1 MRSDHLPGMAKLYAF
16 ELSGEHPT
24 VPRSEVLSLLRIHAA
39 YFREVA
45 EVDRCLLVEAD
56 DLDLRILEQRLAMT
70 HRILE
75 VLKVCD
81 ASPENIEKALRSLDL
96 PRLRYR
102 MRASRLGEGFVKSH
116 DLERMAGR
124 VLHSMGYRADLEN
137 PEMDIRA
144 IISRSKVVFGYEV
157 ARPDRGGFERRRP
170 HLKPFFYPGV
180 LMPRMARALVNI
192 TMVRPGELLLDP
204 FSGTG
209 GILVEACL
217 IGVRGAG
224 VDVQE
229 KLNRGARA
237 NLEGLEADLILGDA
251 RCLPFKDASVDAI
264 VSDTP
269 YGRSAVIKARSKDEI
284 LSRSFEEMFRVL
296 KAGRR
301 AVIVTDRPAEE
312 LLRSKEFRIVELHSD
327 RVHRSLTRYIHV
339 CEKPADF

>member
-1 MRSDHLPGMAKLYAF
+1 MAKLYAF

-24 VPRSEVLSLLRIHAA
+24 VPRSEALSLLRIHAA
-39 YFREVA
+39 SFREVA
-45 EVDRCLLVEAD
+45 GRERCMLVEASG
-56 DLDLRILEQRLAMT
+56 LDLRIMERRLAMT

-75 VLKVCD
+75 VLAVCD
-81 ASPENIEKALRSLDL
+81 ARPESIEQALRSLDL
-96 PRLRYR
+96 PGLSYR
-102 MRASRLGEGFVKSH
+102 VRARRLGEGGIGSH

-124 VLHSMGYRADLEN
+124 VLYRMGYRADLQN

-144 IISRSKVVFGYEV
+144 IISGNRVVFGYEV
-157 ARPDRGGFERRRP
+157 ARPDRGGFEMRRP

-192 TMVRPGELLLDP
+192 AMVRPGELLLDP
-204 FSGTG
+204 FSGTA

-217 IGVRGAG
+217 TGVRGVG

-251 RCLPFKDASVDAI
+251 RCLPFRDSSVDAI

-296 KAGRR
+296 RAGRR
-301 AVIVTDRPAEE
+301 AVIVTDSPAEE
-312 LLRSKEFRIVELHSD
+312 LLRSKEFRIAELHSD

>member
-1 MRSDHLPGMAKLYAF
+1 MAKLYAF

-24 VPRSEVLSLLRIHAA
+24 VPRSEALSLLRIHATS
-39 YFREVA
+39 FREA
-45 EVDRCLLVEAD
+45 AGRERCMLVEAD
-56 DLDLRILEQRLAMT
+56 GLALRVMERRLAMT

-75 VLKVCD
+75 VLAICD
-81 ASPENIEKALRSLDL
+81 AIPESIEQTLRSLDL
-96 PRLRYR
+96 PRLSYR
-102 MRASRLGEGFVKSH
+102 VRARRLGEGEIRSH

-124 VLHSMGYRADLEN
+124 VLYSMGYRADLER
-137 PEMDIRA
+137 PEMEIRA
-144 IISRSKVVFGYEV
+144 IISSNKVVFGYEV
-157 ARPDRGGFERRRP
+157 ARPDRSGFEMRRP

-192 TMVRPGELLLDP
+192 AMVRPGEMLLDP

-217 IGVRGAG
+217 IGIRGAG

-237 NLEGLEADLILGDA
+237 NLEGLDADLILGDA
-251 RCLPFKDASVDAI
+251 RSLPFKNSSVDA
-264 VSDTP
+264 VVTDTP

-284 LSRSFEEMFRVL
+284 LSRSFEEIFRVL

-301 AVIVTDRPAEE
+301 AVIVTDSPAEE
-312 LLRSKEFRIVELHSD
+312 LLRSNGFRIAELHSD

>member
-1 MRSDHLPGMAKLYAF
+1 MAKLYAF

-24 VPRSEVLSLLRIHAA
+24 VPRSEALSLLRIHAES
-39 YFREVA
+39 FREVA
-45 EVDRCLLVEAD
+45 VTERCLLVEAD
-56 DLDLRILEQRLAMT
+56 GLDLGILEQRLAMT

-75 VLKVCD
+75 VLTVCD
-81 ASPENIEKALRSLDL
+81 AKPEGIEQALRSLDL
-96 PRLRYR
+96 PKRSYR
-102 MRASRLGEGFVKSH
+102 VRASRLGEGEIMRH
-116 DLERMAGR
+116 DLERIAGR
-124 VLHSMGYRADLEN
+124 ALHAMAYRADLEN
-137 PEMDIRA
+137 PELDIRA
-144 IISRSKVVFGYEV
+144 IISSSRVVFGYEA

-170 HLKPFFYPGV
+170 HMKPFFYPGV

-192 TMVRPGELLLDP
+192 AMVRAGEVLLDP

-217 IGVRGAG
+217 IGIRGVG

-229 KLNRGARA
+229 KLNKGARA
-237 NLEGLEADLILGDA
+237 NLEGMEADLILGDA
-251 RCLPFKDASVDAI
+251 RSLPFKNSSVDA
-264 VSDTP
+264 VVTDTP

-284 LSRSFEEMFRVL
+284 LSRSFDEIHRVL

-301 AVIVTDRPAEE
+301 ALIITDRPAENMM
-312 LLRSKEFRIVELHSD
+312 RSKGFRIVEFHSD

>member
-1 MRSDHLPGMAKLYAF
+1 MAKLYAF

-24 VPRSEVLSLLRIHAA
+24 VPRSEALSLLRIHAA
-39 YFREVA
+39 SFREVA
-45 EVDRCLLVEAD
+45 GRERCLLVEAD
-56 DLDLRILEQRLAMT
+56 GLDLGVIEQRLAMT

-75 VLKVCD
+75 VLAVCD
-81 ASPENIEKALRSLDL
+81 AEPESIEQALRSLDL
-96 PRLRYR
+96 PRRSYR
-102 MRASRLGEGFVKSH
+102 VRASRLGEGVIKSH
-116 DLERMAGR
+116 DLERIAGR
-124 VLHSMGYRADLEN
+124 VLHAMGYRADLEN
-137 PEMDIRA
+137 PDLDIRA
-144 IISRSKVVFGYEV
+144 IISCSKVVFGYEA

-192 TMVRPGELLLDP
+192 SMSRPGELLLDP
-204 FSGTG
+204 FSGTA

-217 IGVRGAG
+217 IGIRGVG

-237 NLEGLEADLILGDA
+237 NLEGMEADLVLGDA
-251 RCLPFKDASVDAI
+251 RSLPFKNSSVDA
-264 VSDTP
+264 VVTDTP

-284 LSRSFEEMFRVL
+284 LSRSFEEIHRVL
-296 KAGRR
+296 RAGRR
-301 AVIVTDRPAEE
+301 AVIVSDRPAEDM
-312 LLRSKEFRIVELHSD
+312 LRSKGFRIAELHSD

>member
-1 MRSDHLPGMAKLYAF
+1 MSKLYAF

-24 VPRSEVLSLLRIHAA
+24 VPRSEALSLLRIHAA
-39 YFREVA
+39 SFREVA
-45 EVDRCLLVEAD
+45 GTERCLLVDAD
-56 DLDLRILEQRLAMT
+56 GLDHRILERRLAMT

-81 ASPENIEKALRSLDL
+81 ASPEGIEHALRSLDL
-96 PRLRYR
+96 PRLSYR
-102 MRASRLGEGFVKSH
+102 VRASRLGEGVKSH

-124 VLHSMGYRADLEN
+124 VLHAMGYRADLEN

-144 IISRSKVVFGYEV
+144 IVSRNKVVFGYEI

-192 TMVRPGELLLDP
+192 AMVRPGELLLDP
-204 FSGTG
+204 FSGTA

-217 IGVRGAG
+217 VGIRGAG

-237 NLEGLEADLILGDA
+237 NLDGLEADLILGDA
-251 RCLPFKDASVDAI
+251 RSLPFKNSSVDA
-264 VSDTP
+264 VVTDTP
-269 YGRSAVIKARSKDEI
+269 YGRSAVIKARSKDEM
-284 LSRSFEEMFRVL
+284 LSRSFEEMHRVL

-301 AVIVTDRPAEE
+301 AVVVTDSPAED
-312 LLRSKEFRIVELHSD
+312 LLRSSGFRIVERHSD

>member
-1 MRSDHLPGMAKLYAF
+1 MAKLYAF

-24 VPRSEVLSLLRIHAA
+24 VPRSETISLLRVHAA
-39 YFREVA
+39 SFREVA
-45 EVDRCLLVEAD
+45 GRERCLVVEAD
-56 DLDLRILEQRLAMT
+56 SPDLRILEQRLAMT

-75 VLKVCD
+75 VLAICD
-81 ASPENIEKALRSLDL
+81 ASPEYIEEALRSLDL

-102 MRASRLGEGFVKSH
+102 VKASRLGDGFIKSH

-137 PEMDIRA
+137 PEIEIRA
-144 IISRSKVVFGYEV
+144 IVSRNKIVFGYEV
-157 ARPDRGGFERRRP
+157 ARPDRGEFERRRP

-192 TMVRPGELLLDP
+192 AMLRPGELLLDP

-217 IGVRGAG
+217 IGIRGVG

-251 RCLPFKDASVDAI
+251 RSLPFKNSSVDG
-264 VSDTP
+264 VVTDTP

-284 LSRSFEEMFRVL
+284 LSRSVEEIHRVL
-296 KAGRR
+296 KTGRR
-301 AVIVTDRPAEE
+301 AVVVTDRPAED
-312 LLRSKEFRIVELHSD
+312 LLRSKGFEIAELHSD

-339 CEKPADF
+339 CEKTTDF